1 MNNGTINIFNP
12 FGLSPHL
19 LVASSVNFTNNTT
32 GKLVI
37 NGGEYQQYRFV
48 GGGQSGSNQI
58 GNFTNNGGNI
68 QISSSYVE
76 VAQNWTNQSTG
87 IVIFKNSSLVIG
99 QSYQTSGTSIDT
111 IALTSISIGW
121 QGSGNFTEG
130 GLSVYINAFR
140 AELAGNGN
148 FTFNSGLIGNG
159 QIDYI
164 TTTNDF
170 TGSSGNGKIEFK
182 SGMITTGLSLT
193 AYCSTG
199 NYKPNGNISGPQTNN
214 CSLSYFPAKLNG
226 IVASKQM
233 NFSSDP
239 VLLTGTDR
247 QVGAK
252 YIYKGVV
259 PEVDATVNI
268 DSIVGGAV
276 INVLDDNTGSN
287 GGYNE
292 AFQPQITSGSS

>member
-1 MNNGTINIFNP
+1 MKTNLLFNKLINSTILIVSVLLFSTTGKAQTYTTKANGAWSSASTWVGGVIPNATNIPATAVINIQHNVSYLSGNIVNNGTINISNP

-182 SGMITTGLSLT
+182 SGS
-193 AYCSTG
+193 
-199 NYKPNGNISGPQTNN
+199 SG
-214 CSLSYFPAKLNG
+214 
-226 IVASKQM
+226 
-233 NFSSDP
+233 
-239 VLLTGTDR
+239 
-247 QVGAK
+247 
-252 YIYKGVV
+252 
-259 PEVDATVNI
+259 
-268 DSIVGGAV
+268 
-276 INVLDDNTGSN
+276 
-287 GGYNE
+287 
-292 AFQPQITSGSS
+292 